1 MQVCTRACTNAH
13 LGCGVAA
20 SLITHLR
27 KNSAARLEYADLHAP
42 AGLYRKVMLAIAPAT
57 NGDIVDLGM
66 QANAV
71 TNVLRQ
77 NIYDEQDYNYYT
89 ALQASLLRHAYKH
102 AYVDLYRHM
111 RRHTCHDLWPF
122 GSYCR

>member
-1 MQVCTRACTNAH
+1 MASTAARWPAAHVHTHVDMQVCTRACTNAH
-13 LGCGVAA
+13 LRCGVAA

-42 AGLYRKVMLAIAPAT
+42 AGLYRKVMLAIALAT

-77 NIYDEQDYNYYT
+77 NSYDEQIITIIPDCRP
-89 ALQASLLRHAYKH
+89 ACL
-102 AYVDLYRHM
+102 DM
-111 RRHTCHDLWPF
+111 RINMRT
-122 GSYCR
+122 